1 MKKRHAATHI
11 KRSVRYPGRRQFIR
25 HAACNITRSGTQSH
39 THTHTHKIVRFSQFA
54 GEQVCLPTCVRRGVI
69 RPYKGLPL
77 SRVHCKSCSSLSAHT
92 FFKILRC
99 REMGFKCGRRWMC
112 LACLPP
118 AACLHTTSWATI
130 QGFLGWTENVNH
142 NIVSLSFRDVSN
154 YLV

>member
-25 HAACNITRSGTQSH
+25 HAACNITRSGTQS
-39 THTHTHKIVRFSQFA
+39 HTHTHKIVRFSQFA

-99 REMGFKCGRRWMC
+99 REMHIKKGALNVVGVECALPACRLLLASIQRRGLQFKGFWDGPKM
-112 LACLPP
+112 
-118 AACLHTTSWATI
+118 
-130 QGFLGWTENVNH
+130 
-142 NIVSLSFRDVSN
+142 
-154 YLV
+154 